1 MAGQEQ
7 ALRLQYGPEEEGR
20 ERGNI
25 ITMQTLIQNAVLRDR
40 SELCEIAVDRGR
52 ILDIAV
58 PGTYASKDF
67 VTTID
72 AESSLVTES
81 FASPHIHL
89 DKTLI
94 GESIINESGTLWEAI
109 EKTWEYK
116 RNYTIQDIV
125 TRASRIIRQQIEYGV
140 TKIRTHVDV
149 DSIGGLRPLEALL
162 EVKQQ
167 FGDLID
173 LQIVAFPQE
182 GILKDPGTQELLV
195 EALEMGADVLGG
207 MPHNE
212 RSDADSLAHIT
223 ILLDLAERF
232 QVAIDAH
239 VDETDDPYSRTLENF
254 AAEALKRQFPY
265 AIAAGHTCAL
275 SAYNDYHAAKVIA
288 LVKEAKIDMIAN
300 PPTNMALQGRLDSYG
315 GQRVGTTRVKD
326 LLQAG
331 INVTVGQDCIKD
343 PYYPY
348 GKGDMLEVANL
359 TGHAAKMTLPGEIE
373 ALYDFISGNACATMG
388 LSDYELKPGAKADL
402 VILKGVKNVW
412 EAIRLQPPGR
422 TVLRA
427 GKCISESSYSCVQNF

>member
-1 MAGQEQ
+1 
-7 ALRLQYGPEEEGR
+7 
-20 ERGNI
+20 
-25 ITMQTLIQNAVLRDR
+25 MQTLIQNAILRGKP
-40 SELCEIAVDRGR
+40 EFHEIAVDRGR
-52 ILDIAV
+52 ILDIAAPGSYV
-58 PGTYASKDF
+58 PKDF
-67 VTTID
+67 VTTIN

-94 GESIINESGTLWEAI
+94 GETIVNESGTLWEAI

-116 RNYTIQDIV
+116 RNYTLEDIV

-149 DSIGGLRPLEALL
+149 DSIGGLRPLEGLL
-162 EVKQQ
+162 EVKQH
-167 FGDLID
+167 FADLID
-173 LQIVAFPQE
+173 LQIAAFPQE

-212 RSDADSLAHIT
+212 RTDADSIAHIN
-223 ILLDLAERF
+223 ILLDIAERF
-232 QVAIDAH
+232 QTPIDAH
-239 VDETDDPYSRTLENF
+239 VDETDDPYSRSLENL
-254 AAEALKRQFPY
+254 AAEALKRKFPY
-265 AIAAGHTCAL
+265 TIATGHTCAL
-275 SAYNDYHAAKVIA
+275 SAYDDYHAAKVIA
-288 LVKEAKIDMIAN
+288 LVKEAKIDMVTN
-300 PPTNMALQGRLDSYG
+300 PPTNMALQGRLDSRG
-315 GQRVGTTRVKD
+315 GQRVGTTRVKE

-373 ALYDFISGNACATMG
+373 TLYDFITGNACKMMDLPEYA
-388 LSDYELKPGAKADL
+388 LDIGAKADL
-402 VILKGVKNVW
+402 VILKGVTNVW
-412 EAIRLQPPGR
+412 DAIRLQPPGR

-427 GKCISESSYSCVQNF
+427 GKVISESSYACVQDL